1 MKTTIL
7 NLILTLLVAIPL
19 HSTAQTNPV
28 DKIFEKYSDADG
40 FTSVTIAKGLF
51 ELFADI
57 DADDPGFDEFQQA
70 VKGLES
76 LKLLSY
82 STKDGNIEQKA
93 EFHNDMVNSIPY
105 NDYQELMTVK
115 DSKAN
120 VNFYSKSD
128 RSIITEML
136 MVVSGPDE
144 EVLLSL
150 KGNIDLKHIAKLGS
164 SMNLGGIDYLSKMHH
179 N

>member
-1 MKTTIL
+1 MK
-7 NLILTLLVAIPL
+7 NLILFLSIAISGLIPFNL
-19 HSTAQTNPV
+19 SAQESKV
-28 DKIFEKYSDADG
+28 DKIFDKYSDAEG
-40 FTSVTIAKGLF
+40 FTSVDIAKGLF
-51 ELFADI
+51 ELFANI
-57 DADDPGFDEFQQA
+57 DANDPDFDEFQQA

-76 LKLLSY
+76 LRLLAY
-82 STKDGNIEQKA
+82 STKDGNMEKKSS
-93 EFHNDMVNSIPY
+93 FHSDLVNNIPY

-120 VNFYSKSD
+120 INFYSKSD

-136 MVVSGPDE
+136 MVVSGPED
-144 EVLLSL
+144 EVLLNL

-164 SMNLGGIDYLSKMHH
+164 SMNLGGMDYLSKMHH